1 MALMVGFVMV
11 MTVCAT
17 LYFSIYHS
25 VIYACNFLAANF
37 STVGYRIPST
47 VLRQSGTLLTLEVKT
62 TTTLVYRASRGD
74 SNRTQTY

>member
-1 MALMVGFVMV
+1 MVGFVKI
-11 MTVCAT
+11 MTVCTA

-25 VIYACNFLAANF
+25 VIYPCNFLAANL

-62 TTTLVYRASRGD
+62 TTTLVYRASQSD
-74 SNRTQTY
+74 STKKIS